1 MAYYSL
7 VASSTLFLGPV
18 VYGFYLGHR
27 LLPVVSILTTT
38 ASVSYWL
45 DPTSIEKRGVDLL
58 VSKTAGVIC
67 VLYGWYNIVSPST
80 WIRKFD
86 KYAHNISNVM
96 SIVSIEIRDTL
107 SYYVSL
113 YCKFHKV
120 DDYSFDLTIQVKC

>member
-38 ASVSYWL
+38 TSVSYWL

-58 VSKTAGVIC
+58 VSKTAGVIY
-67 VLYGWYNIVSPST
+67 VLYGWYNIVSPS
-80 WIRKFD
+80 IRI
-86 KYAHNISNVM
+86 YGYVNLISM
-96 SIVSIEIRDTL
+96 
-107 SYYVSL
+107 
-113 YCKFHKV
+113 
-120 DDYSFDLTIQVKC
+120 LTIYQMSCLLYPSNYWILSHIMFHCVVSFTKLMIFHST